1 MGTDRPLLPYDLSPL
16 DIKWLKSQ
24 SNRISLYKNGLES
37 KPLSIFFLSL
47 TVLNDGQT
55 KIFTRYSCTHYLS
68 GYKANLLV

>member
-37 KPLSIFFLSL
+37 KPLSIFSFFNCLE
-47 TVLNDGQT
+47 
-55 KIFTRYSCTHYLS
+55 
-68 GYKANLLV
+68 